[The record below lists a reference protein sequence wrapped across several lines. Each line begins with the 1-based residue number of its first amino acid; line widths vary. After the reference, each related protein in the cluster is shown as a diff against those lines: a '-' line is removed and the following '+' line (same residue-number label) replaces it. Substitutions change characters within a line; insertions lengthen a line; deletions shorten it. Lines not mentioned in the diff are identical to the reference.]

1 MSDYTQKLYIGILC
15 AIATSFLL
23 ALLNVCSKIL
33 TEQLD
38 PVMIAFW
45 RNAIA
50 LPILIIGMIIFGKIH
65 LMKTTRPIAQATRAL
80 FGTTGLIMAAWT
92 FQLMPITEGVVLS
105 FSSPFFV
112 ILLSYPLL
120 KEKVGVYRITA
131 TLVGLI
137 GVVVMI
143 GFDSSVLT
151 PKGIAVGMAF
161 AFFNGLVLV
170 MLRQLGRT
178 EHALT
183 TVFYFLVFGLIIT
196 TFYVPFTDVIIPEQ
210 PYWPY
215 LLGLG
220 IVGLSSLIFKT
231 ESFRHAPASVIA
243 PISYSILIWSAILD
257 FIIWNHIASPNIWL
271 GATIIIASNGIILWR
286 EYAKSK
292 SSTGQAPVV

>member
-1 MSDYTQKLYIGILC
+1 MSGHTQKLYVGILC
-15 AIATSFLL
+15 AIAASFLL

-38 PVMIAFW
+38 PVMIGFW
-45 RNAIA
+45 RNVVA
-50 LPILIIGMIIFGKIH
+50 LPILIIGMVAFKKMH
-65 LMKTTRPIAQATRAL
+65 LIKTSRPMAQAVRATL
-80 FGTTGLIMAAWT
+80 GTIGLIMAAWT

-120 KEKVGVYRITA
+120 KEKVGAYRIGA
-131 TLVGLI
+131 TMMGLV

-143 GFDSSVLT
+143 GFDQSVLT

-183 TVFYFLVFGLIIT
+183 TVFYFLTFGLIIT
-196 TFYVPFTDVIIPEQ
+196 APYAPFADVVIPDQ
-210 PYWPY
+210 SYWPY

-220 IVGLSSLIFKT
+220 LAGLSSLIFKT

-243 PISYSILIWSAILD
+243 PIAYSILIWRITQYLD
-257 FIIWNHIASPNIWL
+257 WRDGYYFIQRNYFVARTHKI
-271 GATIIIASNGIILWR
+271 
-286 EYAKSK
+286 
-292 SSTGQAPVV
+292 

>member
-1 MSDYTQKLYIGILC
+1 MQDHREKLYFGIFC
-15 AIATSFLL
+15 AVIASFFL
-23 ALLNVCSKIL
+23 ALLNVSSKIL

-45 RNAIA
+45 RNIVA
-50 LPILIIGMIIFGKIH
+50 LPILVFGMIVFGKIR
-65 LMKTTRPIAQATRAL
+65 LIKTKRPVAQAIRAIL
-80 FGTTGLIMAAWT
+80 GTIGLIMAAWT

-120 KEKVGVYRITA
+120 KEKVGKYRIGA
-131 TLVGLI
+131 TMLGLV

-143 GFDSSVLT
+143 GFDQSMLT
-151 PKGIAVGMAF
+151 LKGITVGLTF

-178 EHALT
+178 EHVFT
-183 TVFYFLVFGLIIT
+183 TVFYFLTFGLIIT
-196 TFYVPFTDVIIPEQ
+196 VPYIPFADIIIPDQ
-210 PYWPY
+210 SYWPY

-220 IVGLSSLIFKT
+220 IAGLLSLIFKT

-243 PISYSILIWSAILD
+243 PIAYSILIWSTVLD
-257 FIIWNHIASPNIWL
+257 FLIWNHLASPNIWI
-271 GATIIIASNGIILWR
+271 GAVIIIVSNIIILWR
-286 EYAKSK
+286 EHVKACSN
-292 SSTGQAPVV
+292 